1 MYSYVPIR
9 VRSNFSLLSGA
20 SSIDALVEKASL
32 FGMPALAL
40 TDTNNLYGA
49 VYFFDKARRYGVRPV
64 VGAIVNCAQGEVVL
78 LARNS
83 RGYANLCETITR
95 RNFDPNF
102 DLTNTVGEFQEGL
115 FVLTADPALLEPL
128 REKVDRERLML
139 EIIRPVEAREK
150 TRSAISRARRL
161 DVDIVASCD
170 AYFAAPSDFYLHR
183 ILSAMRHNMPAWK
196 LDDRLLAPQNAHLRT
211 PKEMRWLFKELPRA
225 LKMTLRI
232 REECSFSFHDLPTT
246 FPKVP
251 GSSPMMLRART
262 QEGAQARY
270 GKLTRDIIAR
280 IKHECRLIINLG
292 FADYFLVV
300 ADIVN
305 HARSLGTPVAGRGSG
320 ASSIVAYSLGI
331 TNVDPI
337 RYKLPFARFLNRDRR
352 DFPDLDIDFCWR
364 LRDDIIDYVY
374 RTYGHKHVAM
384 ISTYATL
391 QPQLAFRETAKAFG
405 IPASAVADMMKKL
418 HINLPRDEWAEPAAQ
433 SRMVDQS
440 MRFAQKLI
448 GFPHHLSVHCGGL
461 VITPG
466 KMARRAPLQRAAK
479 GVVVTQ
485 YDKKA
490 VESVG
495 LVKLDLLGNRAL
507 SAMGEAIH
515 LVNRTKGVK
524 IDPERTPESDPKI
537 PRLLAASNTV
547 GVCQLESP
555 AMRNLLRQIQPS
567 TMETVMQVLALI
579 RPGAASLGM
588 KGSFVRRA
596 RGMEPVPKIDPRLDN
611 ILRETYGIML
621 YEDDALFVAAALAGL
636 PAEKADRFR
645 RAVTKCRS
653 SEKRLQ
659 LSRSFL
665 ALCRRN
671 GVDPD
676 IASDLW
682 SQMAKF
688 NSYSF
693 CRAHAASYARL
704 AWTNAYIK
712 SYHPAEF
719 WVAVLNN
726 NNGMYDK
733 WVYIEE
739 AKRAG
744 LPILLPCVNRS
755 AEEFT
760 IENGAIRIGLG
771 QIRMISTAS
780 KHSIYK
786 HRPFEGLADLVMR
799 TNLKIG
805 EGENLVR
812 VGALDFIGRPR
823 SLLLEEL
830 HACFK
835 SAKSLRRSAVLI
847 RPPDPGSRRSRARA
861 LSEAERLG
869 HEWDLLG
876 FSSGKHPVAY
886 VRPSL
891 EKRNILRSSA
901 IPERIGERIRLCGI
915 AAAART
921 TPSKNGRRMCFLT
934 LSDEDGLFEITMFPA
949 IYERYKAVFARCGM
963 SLFCVSGKVES
974 QYDAISIAA
983 DKIATTGMG
992 GLVATLEHKR
1002 DSNDW
1007 IDNVSVKEASAVYE
1021 TRECQV

>member
-20 SSIDALVEKASL
+20 SSIDSLVEKASL

-40 TDTNNLYGA
+40 TDTNNLYGS
-49 VYFFDKARRYGVRPV
+49 VYFFDKAREYGVRPII
-64 VGAIVNCAQGEVVL
+64 GAIISCARDEVVL
-78 LARNS
+78 LARNEK
-83 RGYANLCETITR
+83 GYANLCEIITK
-95 RNFDPNF
+95 RNLDKNF
-102 DLTNTVGEFQEGL
+102 TVVDTVAEHQEGL
-115 FVLTADPALLEPL
+115 FVLTADPRLLETL
-128 REKVDRERLML
+128 REKVDHNRLML
-139 EIIRPVEAREK
+139 EIVRPVENRRRTKA
-150 TRSAISRARRL
+150 AIADAKRL
-161 DVDIVASCD
+161 NTDIVASCD
-170 AYFAAPSDFYLHR
+170 AYFAEPSDFYLHR
-183 ILSAMRHNMPAWK
+183 ILRAMRHNTRVWK
-196 LDDRLLAPQNAHLRT
+196 LDERAFAPRNAYLRT
-211 PKEMRWLFKELPRA
+211 PREISWLFKELPDA
-225 LKMTLRI
+225 VKTTQRI
-232 REECSFSFHDLPTT
+232 REECSFSFHELPTT

-262 QEGAQARY
+262 LEGAQVRY
-270 GKLTRDIIAR
+270 GKLTPNIIAR

-337 RYKLPFARFLNRDRR
+337 RHKLPFARFLNRNRR

-374 RTYGHKHVAM
+374 KTYGHKHVAM
-384 ISTYATL
+384 IATYATL
-391 QPQLAFRETAKAFG
+391 QPQLAFRETAKALG

-418 HINLPRDEWAEPAAQ
+418 HLNVARDDWDELPAH
-433 SRMVDQS
+433 SRMVDQA
-440 MRFAQKLI
+440 MRFAQRI
-448 GFPHHLSVHCGGL
+448 MGFPHHVSVHCGGL

-466 KMARRAPLQRAAK
+466 KMARRAPLQRATK
-479 GVVVTQ
+479 GVVITQ
-485 YDKKA
+485 YDKEA
-490 VESVG
+490 VETVG

-515 LVNRTKGVK
+515 LVGKTKGIT
-524 IDPERTPESDPKI
+524 IDPEKTPDSDPGI

-555 AMRNLLRQIQPS
+555 AMRNLLRQIRPS
-567 TMETVMQVLALI
+567 SMETLMQVLALI

-596 RGMEPVPKIDPRLDN
+596 RGMEPVPKIDPRLDD

-636 PAEKADRFR
+636 PAERADRFR

-653 SEKRLQ
+653 DETRLQ

-665 ALCRRN
+665 GLCGKN
-671 GVDPD
+671 GVDPE
-676 IASDLW
+676 IAADLW

-704 AWTNAYIK
+704 AWTNTYIK
-712 SYHPAEF
+712 SHHPAEF

-739 AKRAG
+739 AKRCG
-744 LPILLPCVNRS
+744 LPILLPCVNLS
-755 AEEFT
+755 AEDFT
-760 IENGAIRIGLG
+760 LEDGAIRIGLG
-771 QIRMISTAS
+771 QIRMLSTTT
-780 KHSIYK
+780 KNSIYE
-786 HRPFEGLADLVMR
+786 HRPFDGIADFVRR
-799 TNLKIG
+799 TKLKIG

-823 SLLLEEL
+823 PELLREL
-830 HACFK
+830 HLCFK
-835 SAKSLRRSAVLI
+835 SAKSLRETSVLI
-847 RPPDPGSRRSRARA
+847 RPPDPIRRSAGRPVV
-861 LSEAERLG
+861 SEAERLSD
-869 HEWDLLG
+869 EWDLLG

-886 VRPSL
+886 IRPGL
-891 EKRNILRSSA
+891 EKRNIMRSSS
-901 IPERIGERIRLCGI
+901 IPERIGKQIRLCGI

-921 TPSKNGRRMCFLT
+921 TPSRNGRMCFLT
-934 LSDEDGLFEITMFPA
+934 LSDEDGLFEITMFPR
-949 IYERYKAVFARCGM
+949 IYERCKSLFARCGM
-963 SLFCVSGKVES
+963 GLFCVSGKVES
-974 QYDAISIAA
+974 QYGAVSITADEVAA
-983 DKIATTGMG
+983 TNF
-992 GLVATLEHKR
+992 H
-1002 DSNDW
+1002 
-1007 IDNVSVKEASAVYE
+1007 
-1021 TRECQV
+1021 

>member
-1 MYSYVPIR
+1 MFSYIPIR

-32 FGMPALAL
+32 FGMPALTL

-49 VYFFDKARRYGVRPV
+49 VYFFDKARKYGVRPV
-64 VGAIVNCAQGEVVL
+64 IGAIVDCGQDEVVL
-78 LARNS
+78 LVRNAE
-83 RGYANLCETITR
+83 GYANLCEIITK
-95 RNFDPNF
+95 RNLDNNF
-102 DLTNTVGEFQEGL
+102 RLVDVIAQHQEGL
-115 FVLTADPALLEPL
+115 FVLTADTTLLGVL
-128 REKVDRERLML
+128 REKVDRGRLML
-139 EIIRPVEAREK
+139 EIVRPVENRKK
-150 TRSAISRARRL
+150 TKSAVALARRL
-161 DVDIVASCD
+161 DIDIVASCD
-170 AYFAAPSDFYLHR
+170 AYFAAPSDFYVHR
-183 ILSAMRHNMPAWK
+183 IVRAMRHNTPVWK
-196 LDDRLLAPQNAHLRT
+196 LDKNSFAPRNAYLRT
-211 PKEMRWLFKELPRA
+211 PKEMGWMFKGLEHAVKTTR
-225 LKMTLRI
+225 RV

-251 GSSPMMLRART
+251 GSSLMMLKART
-262 QEGAQARY
+262 LEGAQTRY
-270 GKLTRDIIAR
+270 RKLTPEIIAR

-337 RYKLPFARFLNRDRR
+337 RHKLPFARFLNRNRR

-384 ISTYATL
+384 IATYATL
-391 QPQLAFRETAKAFG
+391 QPQLAFRETAKALG
-405 IPASAVADMMKKL
+405 IPASAVAGMMKKL
-418 HINLPRDEWAEPAAQ
+418 HINLARDHWSEEPAH
-433 SRMVDQS
+433 SRMVDQA
-440 MRFAQKLI
+440 MRFAQKLM
-448 GFPHHLSVHCGGL
+448 GFPHHVSVHCGGL

-479 GVVVTQ
+479 GVVITQ
-485 YDKKA
+485 YDKEA

-507 SAMGEAIH
+507 SAMSEAIH
-515 LVNRTKGVK
+515 LVKKTKGVTV
-524 IDPERTPESDPKI
+524 DPETLPENDPQI
-537 PRLLAASNTV
+537 PRLLATSNTV

-555 AMRNLLRQIQPS
+555 AMRNLLSQIQPS
-567 TMETVMQVLALI
+567 TMETLMQILALI

-588 KGSFVRRA
+588 KGAFVRRV
-596 RGMEPVPKIDPRLDN
+596 RGMEIVPKIDPRLDH

-636 PAEKADRFR
+636 PTEKADRFR

-653 SEKRLQ
+653 DETRLQ

-665 ALCRRN
+665 GLCRKN

-676 IASDLW
+676 IAADLW

-712 SYHPAEF
+712 SHHPAEF

-739 AKRAG
+739 AKRCG
-744 LPILLPCVNRS
+744 LPVLLPCVNRS
-755 AEEFT
+755 WEDFMLED
-760 IENGAIRIGLG
+760 GAIRIGLG
-771 QIRMISTAS
+771 QVRMLSTTT
-780 KHSIYK
+780 KNSIYK
-786 HRPFEGLADLVMR
+786 HRPFDGLADVVRR
-799 TNLKIG
+799 TSLKIG

-823 SLLLEEL
+823 SELVKEL
-830 HACFK
+830 HICFK
-835 SAKSLRRSAVLI
+835 SAKTLRETPVLI
-847 RPPDPGSRRSRARA
+847 KPPDPVPRTINARDV
-861 LSEAERLG
+861 SEVERLSA
-869 HEWDLLG
+869 EWDLLG

-886 VRPSL
+886 IRSSL
-891 EKRNILRSSA
+891 EKRNIMRSNS
-901 IPERIGERIRLCGI
+901 IPGKIGERIRLCGI

-949 IYERYKAVFARCGM
+949 IYERYKPMFARSGM
-963 SLFCVSGKVES
+963 GLFCISGKVES
-974 QYDAISIAA
+974 QYGAISITA
-983 DKIATTGMG
+983 DEVATAGMG
-992 GLVATLEHKR
+992 GMEYGSTGVME
-1002 DSNDW
+1002 
-1007 IDNVSVKEASAVYE
+1007 
-1021 TRECQV
+1021 Q

>member
-49 VYFFDKARRYGVRPV
+49 VYFFDKARRYGVRPII
-64 VGAIVNCAQGEVVL
+64 GAIVNCGQGEVVL
-78 LARNS
+78 LAQNS
-83 RGYANLCETITR
+83 NGYANLCEIISR
-95 RNFDPNF
+95 RNLDGNF
-102 DLTNTVGEFQEGL
+102 SLTDTVAERQEGL
-115 FVLTADPALLEPL
+115 FVLTADPALLESL
-128 REKVDRERLML
+128 REKVDRKRLML
-139 EIIRPVEAREK
+139 EIIRPVEN
-150 TRSAISRARRL
+150 RARTKAAIATAKRL
-161 DVDIVASCD
+161 NVGIVASCD

-183 ILSAMRHNMPAWK
+183 ILCAMRCNTPAWK
-196 LDDRLLAPQNAHLRT
+196 LDEKLFAPQNAHLRT
-211 PKEMRWLFKELPRA
+211 PKEMSWLFKELPRA
-225 LKMTLRI
+225 LKATHRV

-262 QEGAQARY
+262 LEGAQARY
-270 GKLTRDIIAR
+270 RKLTPEIIAR
-280 IKHECRLIINLG
+280 IKHECRLIISLG

-337 RYKLPFARFLNRDRR
+337 RHKLPFARFLNRNRR

-384 ISTYATL
+384 IATYATL
-391 QPQLAFRETAKAFG
+391 QPQLAFRETAKALG
-405 IPASAVADMMKKL
+405 IPASAVAGMMKKL
-418 HINLPRDEWAEPAAQ
+418 HINLPRDEWAEPAGQ
-433 SRMVDQS
+433 SRMVDQA

-466 KMARRAPLQRAAK
+466 KMARRTPLQRAAK
-479 GVVVTQ
+479 GVVITQ
-485 YDKKA
+485 YDKEA

-515 LVNRTKGVK
+515 LVNKTKGIT
-524 IDPERTPESDPKI
+524 IDPERMPETDPKI

-567 TMETVMQVLALI
+567 SMETLMQVLALI

-588 KGSFVRRA
+588 KGAFVRRA
-596 RGMEPVPKIDPRLDN
+596 RGMEPIPKIDPRLDD

-636 PAEKADRFR
+636 PTEKADRFR

-653 SEKRLQ
+653 NERRLQ

-665 ALCRRN
+665 GLCRKN

-676 IASDLW
+676 IAADLW

-712 SYHPAEF
+712 SHHPAEF

-739 AKRAG
+739 AKRCG

-755 AEEFT
+755 AEDFT
-760 IENGAIRIGLG
+760 LENGAIRIGLG
-771 QIRMISTAS
+771 QVRMLCTAT

-786 HRPFEGLADLVMR
+786 QRPFDGLADLVMR
-799 TNLKIG
+799 TSLKIG

-812 VGALDFIGRPR
+812 VGALDFIDRPR
-823 SLLLEEL
+823 SELLKEL
-830 HACFK
+830 HLCFK
-835 SAKSLRRSAVLI
+835 SAKTLRGTAVLI
-847 RPPDPGSRRSRARA
+847 RPPDPVPRSIEVPAV
-861 LSEAERLG
+861 SEAERLSD
-869 HEWDLLG
+869 EWDLLG
-876 FSSGKHPVAY
+876 FSSGRHPVAY
-886 VRPSL
+886 IRTSL
-891 EKRNILRSSA
+891 EKRNILRSSS
-901 IPERIGERIRLCGI
+901 IPERIGEQIRLCGI

-921 TPSKNGRRMCFLT
+921 TPSKNGKRMCFLT

-949 IYERYKAVFARCGM
+949 IYERYKAMFARCGM
-963 SLFCVSGKVES
+963 GLFCVSGKVES
-974 QYDAISIAA
+974 QYNAISITA
-983 DKIATTGMG
+983 DQIATTNFG
-992 GLVATLEHKR
+992 
-1002 DSNDW
+1002 
-1007 IDNVSVKEASAVYE
+1007 
-1021 TRECQV
+1021 